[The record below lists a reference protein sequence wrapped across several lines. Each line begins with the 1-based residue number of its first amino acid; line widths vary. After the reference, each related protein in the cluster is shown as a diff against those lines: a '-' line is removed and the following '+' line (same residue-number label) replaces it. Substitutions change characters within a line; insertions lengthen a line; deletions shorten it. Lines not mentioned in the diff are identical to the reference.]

1 MAWGDGT
8 GPNGAGPMT
17 GRGAGYCAG
26 YSVPGYANPAVGG
39 GYRGFG
45 RGRGW
50 GRGFGRGYGRGFG
63 RGWGASNYGYGAAP
77 VAPYV
82 PAVSAGQEADILK
95 NEAKALENEIK
106 AINDRIKVLEKDAS
120 KSKK

>member
-1 MAWGDGT
+1 MPWGDRT

-26 YSVPGYANPAVGG
+26 YAAPGYANPVSGL

-45 RGRGW
+45 RGG
-50 GRGFGRGYGRGFG
+50 GGGRGYGRGFG
-63 RGWGASNYGYGAAP
+63 RGWGRGASYYGDAP
-77 VAPYV
+77 VAPYA
-82 PAVSAGQEADILK
+82 PAVSAQQELEMLK
-95 NEAKALENEIK
+95 SEAKALENEIK
-106 AINDRIKVLEKDAS
+106 AINDRIKTLETADK